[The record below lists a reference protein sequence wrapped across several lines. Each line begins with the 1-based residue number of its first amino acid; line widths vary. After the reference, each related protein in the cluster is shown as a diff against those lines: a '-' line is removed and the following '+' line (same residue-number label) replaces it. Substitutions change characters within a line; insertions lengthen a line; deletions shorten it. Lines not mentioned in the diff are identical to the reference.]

1 MLGSLSQ
8 RVGSESTLALA
19 ANRVDLSPCVA
30 RQARCPTS
38 PRRRSILCFLCLLC
52 LLPATRL
59 FLQTER
65 KAWRFPNSFQPFHP
79 NLFRTFQLSNR
90 RRALYCVATIRVS
103 PSPSPWLPPLQHTWR
118 WRFPSAVLFLALLL
132 LARDLGLHLLLAWR
146 RRF

>member
-19 ANRVDLSPCVA
+19 ADRVDLSPCVA

-38 PRRRSILCFLCLLC
+38 PRRRSILCFLCILCLLC

-65 KAWRFPNSFQPFHP
+65 KAWRFPNPFQP
-79 NLFRTFQLSNR
+79 
-90 RRALYCVATIRVS
+90 
-103 PSPSPWLPPLQHTWR
+103 
-118 WRFPSAVLFLALLL
+118 
-132 LARDLGLHLLLAWR
+132 RD
-146 RRF
+146 

>member
-19 ANRVDLSPCVA
+19 ADRVDLSPCVA

-38 PRRRSILCFLCLLC
+38 PHRRSILCFLCLLC

-65 KAWRFPNSFQPFHP
+65 KAWRFPNSLQPQHP
-79 NLFRTFQLSNR
+79 LTHKSELAFLTTARWSGSAATRSTRSLPALSDADR
-90 RRALYCVATIRVS
+90 
-103 PSPSPWLPPLQHTWR
+103 PLR
-118 WRFPSAVLFLALLL
+118 WFVWCHAS
-132 LARDLGLHLLLAWR
+132 D
-146 RRF
+146 